1 MTNAQIDM
9 PGLGKV
15 VEVTDSPPGDRFW
28 AGAFDYRD
36 DGAPRRSVFY
46 LSVGGEA
53 VPARA
58 QLEFARAI
66 MAAIDRHIDG
76 ARALLADRLRADP
89 GFFGLDDDA
98 AARHLERGAAF
109 LPFDIPEPTFY
120 APEAWQ
126 IRFAES
132 PLPRCQIRGVAV
144 TFSGTTPVK
153 IEDLSESTPI

>member
-1 MTNAQIDM
+1 MPNAQIDM

-15 VEVTDSPPGDRFW
+15 VEVTDSPPSDRFW

-46 LSVGGEA
+46 LSVGRAPE
-53 VPARA
+53 PARA
-58 QLEFARAI
+58 QLAFARTI

-76 ARALLADRLRADP
+76 ARALLAERLRADP
-89 GFFGLDDDA
+89 GFFGVDA
-98 AARHLERGAAF
+98 ATAARHLDRGAAF

-132 PLPRCQIRGVAV
+132 PLPRCQIHGVSV
-144 TFSGTTPVK
+144 TFTGATPVE
-153 IEDLSESTPI
+153 IEDLSESAPL